1 MKIKLSHIDQ
11 VATDQNVNGVYIKL
25 QVRWTIT
32 NEPGKILEK
41 AKLDV
46 MAPCQAMVFNPEVFK
61 GEKKN

>member
-32 NEPGKILEK
+32 HEPGKNFRK
-41 AKLDV
+41 S
-46 MAPCQAMVFNPEVFK
+46 NPEVFK
-61 GEKKN
+61 GEKKKLNQPTFPTLSKY